1 MCATCWRG
9 SLRQRRPRTR
19 RPRCR
24 SSPCRWPIPRATT
37 GCAPMTVL
45 RRSAMRDIT
54 LELKQLRLHGMGAAW
69 ADLVE
74 QSSAELE
81 TARWLLE
88 HLMQAE
94 MADRAMRSVNHQMH
108 AARFPVHRD

>member
-1 MCATCWRG
+1 
-9 SLRQRRPRTR
+9 
-19 RPRCR
+19 
-24 SSPCRWPIPRATT
+24 
-37 GCAPMTVL
+37 
-45 RRSAMRDIT
+45 MRDIP
-54 LELKQLRLHGMGAAW
+54 LELKQLRLHSMVAAW

-81 TARWLLE
+81 AARWLLE

-108 AARFPVHRD
+108 AAYSGEVERSIR